1 MNKNPKIIYEDID
14 TLVLDKPSG
23 LVVHF
28 DGKTKEPSVTD
39 WLISKYPGIQ
49 DIGETQIMDDKEIHR
64 PGIVHRIDRDT
75 SGVLI
80 VAKNQKSYI
89 HLKQQFKES
98 KAAKVYRAFLYGAP
112 KDAEGIINLPIG
124 RSNKDFRLRSAE
136 KSARGKLREA
146 LTKYEVLEENGKFS
160 YIEAHPKT
168 GRTHQLRVHFK
179 ALHHPIVCDPL
190 YAPKRECAL
199 GFERLALHAY
209 SLTLTLP
216 SGATLC
222 AEAPIP
228 KDFIDAIKA
237 LKI

>member
-1 MNKNPKIIYEDID
+1 MNKSTKIIYEDKD
-14 TLVLDKPSG
+14 TLVLNKPSG
-23 LVVHF
+23 LVVHS

-39 WLISKYPGIQ
+39 WLILKYPNIQ
-49 DIGETQIMDDKEIHR
+49 NVGETQIIDDKEIHR

-80 VAKNQKSYI
+80 VAKNQKAYT
-89 HLKQQFKES
+89 HLKQQFKGN
-98 KAAKVYRAFLYGAP
+98 KITKVYRAFLYGVP
-112 KDAEGIINLPIG
+112 KDREGIITLAIG

-146 LTKYEVLEENGKFS
+146 LTKYEILEENGEFS
-160 YIEAHPKT
+160 YVEARPKT

-179 ALHHPIVCDPL
+179 ALQHPIVCDPL

-199 GFERLALHAY
+199 GLERLALHAY

-222 AEAPIP
+222 AEAPLP
-228 KDFIDAIKA
+228 KDFLGAIKA

>member
-1 MNKNPKIIYEDID
+1 MKQALDIIYEDKD
-14 TLVLDKPSG
+14 TLVLNKLSG

-49 DIGETQIMDDKEIHR
+49 DIGETQIIDDKEIHR

-80 VAKNQKSYI
+80 VAKNQKAYT
-89 HLKQQFKES
+89 HLKQQFKEN
-98 KAAKVYRAFLYGAP
+98 KIAKVYRAFLYGVP
-112 KDAEGIINLPIG
+112 KDREGIIDLPIG

-146 LTKYEVLEENGKFS
+146 LTKYDVLEENGEFS
-160 YIEAHPKT
+160 YVEARPKT

-179 ALHHPIVCDPL
+179 ALQHPIVCDPL

-216 SGATLC
+216 SGVTLC
-222 AEAPIP
+222 AEAPLP

>member
-98 KAAKVYRAFLYGAP
+98 KAVKVYRAFLYGAP